1 MFEAM
6 RLASFTSRIQGPD
19 YRRWLA
25 TDEVFLMATSHS
37 ARVLG
42 MEDQIGRLAPD
53 YKADIVFLDA
63 DHPNYVPLTDVMD
76 QIVNAEDGTGVRD
89 VMIGGRMVVEDRRL
103 TTVDYASLVERIENA
118 MERLREKTRTSVA
131 LAEKLEEIV
140 GSFCVGMANTP
151 HHLHRYCGW
160 P

>member
-1 MFEAM
+1 
-6 RLASFTSRIQGPD
+6 
-19 YRRWLA
+19 
-25 TDEVFLMATSHS
+25 
-37 ARVLG
+37 
-42 MEDQIGRLAPD
+42 
-53 YKADIVFLDA
+53 
-63 DHPNYVPLTDVMD
+63 MD

-89 VMIGGRMVVEDRRL
+89 VMIGGRMVVKDRRL
-103 TTVDYASLVERIENA
+103 TTVDYASLVARIENA